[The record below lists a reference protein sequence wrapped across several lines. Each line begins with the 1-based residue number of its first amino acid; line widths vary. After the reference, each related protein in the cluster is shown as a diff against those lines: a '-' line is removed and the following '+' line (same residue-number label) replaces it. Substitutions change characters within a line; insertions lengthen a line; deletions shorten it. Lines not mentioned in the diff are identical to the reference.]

1 MNDFNYLILIL
12 KNKIYHEKVKL
23 LISSLSLVA
32 MNVFATDVYVTVSG
46 AGNGSGSD
54 WANAKNDLGEVLYNA
69 SAGTTVHVGAGVYK
83 PTVDYKGNSTA
94 PNIEKRFKLS
104 GGVTVLG
111 GYPSTGGA
119 ERNVQENETI
129 LDGAI
134 NDTDTVYTIAYGLLG
149 EQDIVVDGFI
159 FRHATGRMS
168 GPDNDY
174 MGDFLAVPGR

>member
-1 MNDFNYLILIL
+1 M
-12 KNKIYHEKVKL
+12 KKVKL

-46 AGNGSGSD
+46 AGNG
-54 WANAKNDLGEVLYNA
+54 

-119 ERNVQENETI
+119 ERNV
-129 LDGAI
+129 
-134 NDTDTVYTIAYGLLG
+134 
-149 EQDIVVDGFI
+149 
-159 FRHATGRMS
+159 
-168 GPDNDY
+168 
-174 MGDFLAVPGR
+174 